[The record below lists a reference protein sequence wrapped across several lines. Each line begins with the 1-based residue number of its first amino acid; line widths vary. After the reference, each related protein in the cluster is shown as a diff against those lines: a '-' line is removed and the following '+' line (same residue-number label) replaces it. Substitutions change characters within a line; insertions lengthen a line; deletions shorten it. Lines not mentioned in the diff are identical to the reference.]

1 MKYTEITDENKFYKI
16 SSACYDRLSSGSES
30 TVYLDGENILKI
42 FTAKICCDDGRI
54 LAQNTLSNLDQ
65 QTYVGFDNVYTNNGY
80 VIAGTHKF
88 IEGNQLIKGLKDI
101 DLELLSK
108 FIKKIYIDTK
118 KISDEKILINDAQFL
133 NVFVN
138 QNGIYFI
145 DTTRFKVYSS
155 SDEIYKPKIKN
166 RLSLMDTTRF
176 KSHDSSDEIYRSNIK
191 SMLSLIDECLFFLL
205 KKDDILKPIKKELI
219 KQYNSKEN
227 MDEALLNIK
236 YDFCKYYDSEI
247 KSMNDILAKMNVKR
261 K

>member
-42 FTAKICCDDGRI
+42 FTVKICSDDGRI

-88 IEGNQLIKGLKDI
+88 IEGKQLIKGLKDI

-155 SDEIYKPKIKN
+155 SDEIYK
-166 RLSLMDTTRF
+166 
-176 KSHDSSDEIYRSNIK
+176 SNIK

-236 YDFCKYYDSEI
+236 YEFCKYYDSEI

>member
-155 SDEIYKPKIKN
+155 SDEIYK
-166 RLSLMDTTRF
+166 
-176 KSHDSSDEIYRSNIK
+176 SNIK

>member
-42 FTAKICCDDGRI
+42 FTAKICSDDGRI
-54 LAQNTLSNLDQ
+54 LAQNLLSNLDQ

-166 RLSLMDTTRF
+166 RLSL
-176 KSHDSSDEIYRSNIK
+176 
-191 SMLSLIDECLFFLL
+191 IDECLFFLL

>member
-42 FTAKICCDDGRI
+42 FTAKICSDDGRI

-88 IEGNQLIKGLKDI
+88 IEGKQLIKGLKDI

-155 SDEIYKPKIKN
+155 SDEIYK
-166 RLSLMDTTRF
+166 
-176 KSHDSSDEIYRSNIK
+176 SNIK

-236 YDFCKYYDSEI
+236 YEFCKYYDSEI
-247 KSMNDILAKMNVKR
+247 KSMNDILAKKNVKR

>member
-54 LAQNTLSNLDQ
+54 LAQNLLSNLDQ

-155 SDEIYKPKIKN
+155 SDEIYKPKIK
-166 RLSLMDTTRF
+166 
-176 KSHDSSDEIYRSNIK
+176 II
-191 SMLSLIDECLFFLL
+191 I
-205 KKDDILKPIKKELI
+205 I
-219 KQYNSKEN
+219 
-227 MDEALLNIK
+227 
-236 YDFCKYYDSEI
+236 
-247 KSMNDILAKMNVKR
+247 
-261 K
+261 

>member
-1 MKYTEITDENKFYKI
+1 MKYTEITDEKKFYKI

-42 FTAKICCDDGRI
+42 FTAKICSDDGRI

-88 IEGNQLIKGLKDI
+88 IEGKQLIKGLKDI

-155 SDEIYKPKIKN
+155 SDEIYK
-166 RLSLMDTTRF
+166 
-176 KSHDSSDEIYRSNIK
+176 SNIK

-236 YDFCKYYDSEI
+236 YEFCKYYDSEI

>member
-30 TVYLDGENILKI
+30 TVYLDGENVLKI
-42 FTAKICCDDGRI
+42 FTAKICSDDGRI

-155 SDEIYKPKIKN
+155 SDEIYK
-166 RLSLMDTTRF
+166 
-176 KSHDSSDEIYRSNIK
+176 SNIK

>member
-42 FTAKICCDDGRI
+42 FTAKICSDDGRI

-155 SDEIYKPKIKN
+155 SDEIYK
-166 RLSLMDTTRF
+166 
-176 KSHDSSDEIYRSNIK
+176 SNIK

>member
-30 TVYLDGENILKI
+30 TVYLDGEDVLKI

-80 VIAGTHKF
+80 VIAGTYKF

-155 SDEIYKPKIKN
+155 SDEIYK
-166 RLSLMDTTRF
+166 
-176 KSHDSSDEIYRSNIK
+176 SNIK

>member
-42 FTAKICCDDGRI
+42 FTAKICSDDGRI

-88 IEGNQLIKGLKDI
+88 IEGKQLIKGLKDI

-155 SDEIYKPKIKN
+155 SDEIYK
-166 RLSLMDTTRF
+166 
-176 KSHDSSDEIYRSNIK
+176 SNIK

-236 YDFCKYYDSEI
+236 YEFCKYYDSEI

>member
-30 TVYLDGENILKI
+30 TVYLDGEDVLKI

-155 SDEIYKPKIKN
+155 SDEIYK
-166 RLSLMDTTRF
+166 
-176 KSHDSSDEIYRSNIK
+176 SNIK

>member
-30 TVYLDGENILKI
+30 TVYLDGENVLKI
-42 FTAKICCDDGRI
+42 FTAKICSDDGRI
-54 LAQNTLSNLDQ
+54 LVQNTLSNLDQ

-155 SDEIYKPKIKN
+155 SDEIYK
-166 RLSLMDTTRF
+166 
-176 KSHDSSDEIYRSNIK
+176 SNIK

>member
-42 FTAKICCDDGRI
+42 FTAKICSDDGRI

-155 SDEIYKPKIKN
+155 SDEIYK
-166 RLSLMDTTRF
+166 
-176 KSHDSSDEIYRSNIK
+176 SNIK

-236 YDFCKYYDSEI
+236 YEFCKYYDSEI

>member
-42 FTAKICCDDGRI
+42 FTAKICSDDGRI

-88 IEGNQLIKGLKDI
+88 IEGKQLIKGLKDI

-155 SDEIYKPKIKN
+155 SDEIYK
-166 RLSLMDTTRF
+166 
-176 KSHDSSDEIYRSNIK
+176 SNIK